1 MEIVHE
7 ARTHGSDVM
16 DVQAP
21 LPCKKCLFPRVT
33 MTVTLTLTP
42 SHQDMSILRTTY
54 AKSSLEKNYLQ
65 KDSSLQNRSVFV
77 INPNHAFVEQSR
89 LRLKRRQMDQDQ
101 STGRSSTRNPSS
113 GSLFS

>member
-54 AKSSLEKNYLQ
+54 VKSSLEKITCKKILLF
-65 KDSSLQNRSVFV
+65 KTDLSSLKWTC
-77 INPNHAFVEQSR
+77 
-89 LRLKRRQMDQDQ
+89 LRDK
-101 STGRSSTRNPSS
+101 S
-113 GSLFS
+113 